1 MARFFPPS
9 CIVIYYIWS
18 VCVSANHLEE
28 CERRTAYP
36 TPGIQAQSASFPPLV
51 NLEGGNSDDLH
62 NKWMQA
68 YVVKNKDDAKEETKP
83 EKPDDGSIMGF
94 LGLVRKPSTDEEA
107 TTKKSSDEA
116 TDLDAPKED
125 VDVDFADYDDPPEL
139 PLETQV
145 TVSSEVMDLG
155 D

>member
-1 MARFFPPS
+1 M
-9 CIVIYYIWS
+9 S
-18 VCVSANHLEE
+18 VCISASHLEE

-51 NLEGGNSDDLH
+51 NLDGGNSDDLH

-68 YVVKNKDDAKEETKP
+68 YVVKNKEDAKEEAKP

-94 LGLVRKPSTDEEA
+94 LGLVRKPSTDEDA
-107 TTKKSSDEA
+107 TAKKSSVDEVP
-116 TDLDAPKED
+116 DIDPPKED
-125 VDVDFADYDDPPEL
+125 IDVDFEDSDEPPEM

-145 TVSSEVMDLG
+145 TESSEVMELG

>member
-1 MARFFPPS
+1 MFVF
-9 CIVIYYIWS
+9 VL
-18 VCVSANHLEE
+18 ANHLEE

-51 NLEGGNSDDLH
+51 NLDGGNSDDLH

-68 YVVKNKDDAKEETKP
+68 YVVKNKDDAKDENKP

-94 LGLVRKPSTDEEA
+94 LGLVRKPSTDEDA
-107 TTKKSSDEA
+107 TTKKSSVDESP
-116 TDLDAPKED
+116 DLDLPKED
-125 VDVDFADYDDPPEL
+125 NDVDFDDSDEPPEM